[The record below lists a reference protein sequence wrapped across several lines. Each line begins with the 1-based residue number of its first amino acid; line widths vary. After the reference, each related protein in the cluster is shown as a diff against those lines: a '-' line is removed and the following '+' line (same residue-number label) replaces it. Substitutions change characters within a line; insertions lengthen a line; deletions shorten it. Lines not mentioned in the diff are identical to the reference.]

1 MEQAGAYYLFLLMA
15 LLLPPLLLLVK
26 LKKQRGADDDD
37 ERKIMLPP
45 GPWRLPVIGSLHHLL
60 GKPLAHRALAA
71 HVPQAGRGARGG
83 GHVPG
88 CGARGPADARRRA
101 RLAAAEP
108 HHAGHDGGRAR
119 AGPGLHAL
127 RRPVAPAPQAQHPRA
142 AQRAPRPV
150 VPRREGGRGRAPR
163 RRRGV

>member
-60 GKPLAHRALAA
+60 GKPLADLA
-71 HVPQAGRGARGG
+71 RRSCTSSWARC
-83 GHVPG
+83 PWWWP
-88 CGARGPADARRRA
+88 RPRLRRA
-101 RLAAAEP
+101 RSC
-108 HHAGHDGGRAR
+108 GRTT
-119 AGPGLHAL
+119 
-127 RRPVAPAPQAQHPRA
+127 PRSPRGR
-142 AQRAPRPV
+142 RAPPC
-150 VPRREGGRGRAPR
+150 GS
-163 RRRGV
+163 